1 MPKIAALLMAP
12 GIDYTQAPPGADK
25 LLKIVNF
32 VGWAG
37 FAAAVIGFVVAGI
50 MMILN
55 ATSQHGGSGGQMKA
69 LGWTMAGAVLVGT
82 ASLWATT
89 LAG

>member
-1 MPKIAALLMAP
+1 MLKTLAKMAP
-12 GIDYTQAPPGADK
+12 SINYGDAPPGSDK

-32 VGWAG
+32 VGWIG
-37 FAAAVIGFVVAGI
+37 VAAAVVGFIVAGI
-50 MMILN
+50 MMIAN
-55 ATSQHGGSGGQMKA
+55 SSSSHGSNSGQTKT
-69 LGWTMAGAVLVGT
+69 LGWVMAGSILVGT